1 MKKVKIA
8 EFKSRLSSHLRAVRG
23 GAELVITDRDT
34 PVAKVIPFRKE
45 LEPLRIRPAVIKGRW
60 REVPRSSVCLDVD
73 VVKLLREDRDRR

>member
-8 EFKSRLSSHLRAVRG
+8 EFKSRLSAHLGRVRK

-34 PVAKVIPFRKE
+34 PIAKVIPFGKGE
-45 LEPLRIRPAVIKGRW
+45 EPLRIRPATIKGRW
-60 REVPRSSVCLDVD
+60 DEIPRSLTRIDID